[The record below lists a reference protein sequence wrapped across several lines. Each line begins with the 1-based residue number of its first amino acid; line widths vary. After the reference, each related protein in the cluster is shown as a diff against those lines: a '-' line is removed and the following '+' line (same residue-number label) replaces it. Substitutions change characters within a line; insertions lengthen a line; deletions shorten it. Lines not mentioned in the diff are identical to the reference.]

1 MAATPREDSA
11 TNRPVG
17 IIGLGIMGLAYAR
30 NLLKAGYRVV
40 GSDPDAG
47 RASQMRAV
55 GGRITA
61 TPAEVATQCQTILL
75 ALPTEAAL
83 DAATRGEHGIAR
95 TAMSGTIVVE
105 MGTFPIAAKLACRDA
120 LAPLGV
126 TVLDC
131 PVSGTGAQAATGDL
145 DVYASGPPEDCRQVE
160 PVLAALSRRVVYL
173 GPFGTGM
180 KFKFIAN
187 HLVTIHNL
195 AAAEALALA
204 RKAGLDL
211 QSVYDVVRT
220 GAGAS
225 RMLDVRAPMMI
236 GGRYEPPTMKI
247 GTYMKDLELIA
258 EFARSL
264 GAATPLYS
272 AALPYYQAALDKGLA
287 GQDTAAI
294 FTTLD
299 GPLAPDRLEPARPG
313 ARD

>member
-1 MAATPREDSA
+1 MRSVGGRTAATP
-11 TNRPVG
+11 G
-17 IIGLGIMGLAYAR
+17 
-30 NLLKAGYRVV
+30 
-40 GSDPDAG
+40 
-47 RASQMRAV
+47 AV
-55 GGRITA
+55 A
-61 TPAEVATQCQTILL
+61 AQCQTILL
-75 ALPTEAAL
+75 ALPTESAL
-83 DAATRGEHGIAR
+83 ESATFGENGIAG
-95 TAMSGTIVVE
+95 TAAAGSIVVE
-105 MGTFPIAAKLACRDA
+105 MGTFPIAAKFACRDA
-120 LAPLGV
+120 LASLGV

-131 PVSGTGAQAATGDL
+131 PVSGTGAQAAIGDL
-145 DVYASGPPEDCRQVE
+145 DVYASGPPEACRQVE

-180 KFKFIAN
+180 KFKFVAN

-211 QSVYDVVRT
+211 QTVYDVVRT

-225 RMLDVRAPMMI
+225 RMLDVRGPMMI

-247 GTYMKDLELIA
+247 GTYMKDLELIT
-258 EFARSL
+258 EFAESL
-264 GAATPLYS
+264 GAVTPLYD
-272 AALPYYQAALDKGLA
+272 AALPHYQAALDQGRG

-299 GPLAPDRLEPARPG
+299 GPPAPDRPDPARPP